1 MFMLMGIGQ
10 LIRVPS
16 KRLDSGR
23 RFIVGNLRYFKFV
36 GSVRNGE
43 NYPIKVIPKVIY
55 PEDHKVNSD
64 CTVFDY
70 AVENGDM
77 FQEWQEVYVSDVE
90 QTQKTFPPDAVT
102 LDTYETGKW
111 YDVREV
117 LPDERFDGVRVE
129 VSRGGMTDRAKWS
142 EKLGGF
148 VKNNPFS
155 LLLDYLDDVNYWKA

>member
-1 MFMLMGIGQ
+1 MGS
-10 LIRVPS
+10 S
-16 KRLDSGR
+16 KT
-23 RFIVGNLRYFKFV
+23 RYFKFV
-36 GSVRNGE
+36 GSVRNGK

-77 FQEWQEVYVSDVE
+77 FQEWQEVYVVEGKPE

-111 YDVREV
+111 YDVEEV
-117 LPDERFDGVRVE
+117 LPDERFDGIIIECRLKGFRYVTNVRVWDNDLQGFTSCFTKVPEEE
-129 VSRGGMTDRAKWS
+129 VT
-142 EKLGGF
+142 E
-148 VKNNPFS
+148 
-155 LLLDYLDDVNYWKA
+155 WKAVIHTIGA